1 MMPSQSKNH
10 QILGPAL
17 EQAIDAVVLIDDSNR
32 INFFNAAAER
42 LWGYSRDEVLGRNV
56 SILVPIHVQPDH
68 DGYIER
74 NRQGHENKIVGTSRE
89 VKLTRKNGEEIWAA
103 FSLSKV
109 DVGGRIHY
117 VGFLRDVTELVR
129 DREALHLLSLAVN
142 ETDRAMLVLDQD
154 RRITYVN
161 RAFADLFGYSA
172 ADAIGKH
179 PTDLIKPEPTH
190 AGLLNRLRHRTWK
203 GERFTA
209 EIAVRNKL
217 GQTVWTSA
225 AVNPILNEQG
235 SVASVVIALSDITS
249 LKLTQSLQDS
259 VLEVLA
265 SGQSLHEVADFLCRG
280 VERIAPDIASSIL
293 LIDDQ
298 KLRTLAGPSLPASY
312 SAAIDGAPIGESVGS
327 CGTAAWRGQPVF
339 VTDIENDRLWASFK
353 DLALEHGLRACW
365 SWPIKLRDGRIAG
378 TFAFY
383 SREPRAP
390 GPFHEQIVQACL
402 HLSKLAIEHD
412 EARQEIARLSSFDSL
427 TGLPNR
433 ARMLA
438 ETQALLNATVGEQ
451 GRIALFF
458 INMDRFKDING
469 GLGYA
474 IGDKALVEIA
484 HRVRGVFSGSGTI
497 ISRATGDCFV
507 VVTPDCNAEDAASKA
522 DRLLRILEQPID
534 FLDGSV
540 NLSASI
546 GISIHGDNG
555 SDAEALLNSAEA
567 AMQKA
572 KQAGR
577 ATYRFF
583 SADMNQLAQDRLLLG
598 MALRKALSSNKL
610 KLHYQP
616 QVNLS
621 TTTLHGVEA
630 LTRWHDPVFGEISP
644 ARFIPLAEEIGLIEA
659 IGRWSLREACRQM
672 AAWRAAGV
680 PVPTVSVNLSP
691 LHIRDATLP
700 TFVADLLDEFNL
712 TADCL
717 TVEITESVMMEATA
731 ETRKTLTDLNDLGVG
746 LSMDD
751 FGTGY
756 SSLSSLTQM
765 PISELK
771 LDRSFMRN
779 FETDPS
785 AQAVTTAVVRI
796 GQSLGMTVVSEG
808 VETETQAA
816 LLRLL
821 NCTVAQGYYFARA
834 MAPDDLERWI
844 ELCQPDSLSRV
855 NIYA

>member
-280 VERIAPDIASSIL
+280 VERIAPDIVSSIL

-312 SAAIDGAPIGESVGS
+312 SAGIDGAPIGESVG
-327 CGTAAWRGQPVF
+327 
-339 VTDIENDRLWASFK
+339 N
-353 DLALEHGLRACW
+353 
-365 SWPIKLRDGRIAG
+365 
-378 TFAFY
+378 
-383 SREPRAP
+383 
-390 GPFHEQIVQACL
+390 
-402 HLSKLAIEHD
+402 
-412 EARQEIARLSSFDSL
+412 
-427 TGLPNR
+427 
-433 ARMLA
+433 
-438 ETQALLNATVGEQ
+438 
-451 GRIALFF
+451 
-458 INMDRFKDING
+458 
-469 GLGYA
+469 
-474 IGDKALVEIA
+474 
-484 HRVRGVFSGSGTI
+484 
-497 ISRATGDCFV
+497 
-507 VVTPDCNAEDAASKA
+507 
-522 DRLLRILEQPID
+522 
-534 FLDGSV
+534 
-540 NLSASI
+540 
-546 GISIHGDNG
+546 
-555 SDAEALLNSAEA
+555 
-567 AMQKA
+567 
-572 KQAGR
+572 
-577 ATYRFF
+577 
-583 SADMNQLAQDRLLLG
+583 
-598 MALRKALSSNKL
+598 
-610 KLHYQP
+610 
-616 QVNLS
+616 
-621 TTTLHGVEA
+621 
-630 LTRWHDPVFGEISP
+630 
-644 ARFIPLAEEIGLIEA
+644 
-659 IGRWSLREACRQM
+659 
-672 AAWRAAGV
+672 
-680 PVPTVSVNLSP
+680 
-691 LHIRDATLP
+691 
-700 TFVADLLDEFNL
+700 
-712 TADCL
+712 
-717 TVEITESVMMEATA
+717 
-731 ETRKTLTDLNDLGVG
+731 
-746 LSMDD
+746 
-751 FGTGY
+751 
-756 SSLSSLTQM
+756 LSSLPT
-765 PISELK
+765 
-771 LDRSFMRN
+771 
-779 FETDPS
+779 
-785 AQAVTTAVVRI
+785 
-796 GQSLGMTVVSEG
+796 
-808 VETETQAA
+808 
-816 LLRLL
+816 
-821 NCTVAQGYYFARA
+821 
-834 MAPDDLERWI
+834 
-844 ELCQPDSLSRV
+844 
-855 NIYA
+855 